1 MAIKE
6 QKTKYRSQFISSTK
20 YPEVPDKNV
29 LGNDI
34 SAVINANCVA
44 VKFFDVMFAMN
55 ARYAVYPIPAAR
67 FSKLITVISMNRLL
81 PV

>member
-44 VKFFDVMFAMN
+44 VNLLLVILAIK
-55 ARYAVYPIPAAR
+55 ARYAV
-67 FSKLITVISMNRLL
+67 
-81 PV
+81 